1 MHRDLRL
8 ILLKRL
14 VNVPLRLVD
23 LLLPEPKTGKF
34 PQTQMLQRMYA
45 QMLKVYRLD
54 CVQGTF
60 SVRPGAP
67 PDGNFHRL
75 LSVSFKVLARISED
89 DPYYRKWV
97 GLAMLLASD
106 EWANREKD
114 PQRLKQLIKEQWHM
128 DLSCLPDAL
137 IAEFVDDFA
146 EDALCDFLG
155 NLARMEVGAPASL
168 DQKKIGGIEEN

>member
-14 VNVPLRLVD
+14 VNFPLRIVD
-23 LLLPEPKTGKF
+23 KLLPEPKAAKY
-34 PQTQMLQRMYA
+34 PQTRMLRRMNA
-45 QMLKVYRLD
+45 RMLKVYRLD
-54 CVQGTF
+54 CFQGTF
-60 SVRPGAP
+60 GKK

-75 LSVSFKVLARISED
+75 LRVGFKVLARICED

-97 GLAMLLASD
+97 GLVMLLAAD
-106 EWANREKD
+106 EFEGREKD
-114 PQRLKQLIKEQWHM
+114 PQVLKRQIKEMWHM
-128 DLSCLPDAL
+128 DLDALPDEFM
-137 IAEFVDDFA
+137 AEFVDDFA
-146 EDALCDFLG
+146 ELALCDYLG